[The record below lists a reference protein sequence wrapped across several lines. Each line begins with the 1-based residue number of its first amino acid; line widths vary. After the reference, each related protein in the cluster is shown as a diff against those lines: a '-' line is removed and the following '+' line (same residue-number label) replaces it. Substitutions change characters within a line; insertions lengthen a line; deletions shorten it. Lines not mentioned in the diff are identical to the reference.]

1 MTPAT
6 RDRLAACL
14 AHQDA
19 ALLLLH
25 HAHATGD
32 PDYGAAVMASLDR
45 LQALSTAVRALLLTP
60 PAAAS
65 HGSGTS

>member
-1 MTPAT
+1 MTPA
-6 RDRLAACL
+6 RREELARCL

-32 PDYGAAVMASLDR
+32 TDHGAAVAASLAR

-60 PAAAS
+60 PAAAG
-65 HGSGTS
+65 HGSGAD